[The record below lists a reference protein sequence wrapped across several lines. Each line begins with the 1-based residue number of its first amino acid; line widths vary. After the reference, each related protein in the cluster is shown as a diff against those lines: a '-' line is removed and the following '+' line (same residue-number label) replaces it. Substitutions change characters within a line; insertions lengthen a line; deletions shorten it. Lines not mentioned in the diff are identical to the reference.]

1 MWLCTVVCAR
11 FYFPKDFFPINIKYL
26 WLFCFFVV
34 TLYSLF
40 SPKNLGICWVWKN
53 IQHCSLYHLRRT
65 SSSVFRAR
73 LTIRLTRLQPRVLS
87 LGGAKLWNTSDM
99 LLSEFIDSNT
109 DSEFP
114 ADRYQCQSQPQ
125 KLEPDYFQQ
134 FICRTYRILSSGM

>member
-26 WLFCFFVV
+26 WLFCFLLLPSVLSFVQK
-34 TLYSLF
+34 T
-40 SPKNLGICWVWKN
+40 WVSVGFERAFNW
-53 IQHCSLYHLRRT
+53 SLYHLWRT

-73 LTIRLTRLQPRVLS
+73 LTIRLTRLQPRALS
-87 LGGAKLWNTSDM
+87 LGSAKLWNTSDR
-99 LLSEFIDSNT
+99 LLSEFIDFNT

-134 FICRTYRILSSGM
+134 LICKTHRILYLGM